1 MRETE
6 ILRGLSK
13 AREGCYAAGAV
24 PETKRPSIAS
34 RMVGRLTGGM
44 LGTAP
49 PKKVEPIAVEA
60 VKNSTGGIGN
70 AARSLSGRQKQLDEA
85 MAYKDGM
92 TPYVDGAGVVHG
104 KGTPTSD
111 NISVRVSPD
120 EAILPAKTVDAIG
133 ADNLAS
139 IIADTNGK
147 MPSRGLKQAR
157 PYATGYVDP
166 LAKANSFADVT
177 KAKAVQAQNFATANA
192 TKAVPP
198 TPPAPTFGQRVVQN
212 IPGRGAANAAG
223 SISKTLG
230 KASLGLAK
238 KAFVPAALASEL
250 NEVGG
255 TLLDPNKSTGTKI
268 QSGVESGLK
277 LAAGAIGSGVGGA
290 VGTAAG
296 PVGTVAGGI
305 GGGVAGYKAADT
317 LIDGA
322 RNVFGLSDPN
332 EGSRSILEM
341 SRGQPAGGTTV
352 PTPVQ
357 PQPVPNTAQTGSIPS
372 SMPTQ
377 PTQQPL
383 APVARP
389 TQQNLTQANARSLQN
404 AIRSGNSPAVER
416 GTGYIVRTDGSGS
429 TTDPE
434 TGRTIS
440 NSGNGAA
447 SGAFID
453 TRQQAQSGQPSAP
466 EQPFDQV
473 RSLLSD
479 AAKAD
484 ATGTLQGQIT
494 SSNLRRQAEALG
506 KVAQDEQAIDVARE
520 GNGLRRDLA
529 DMFRGEANSRAE
541 RTADQQAADSFAKRL
556 NERFPDTVD
565 ADGNKVDNGPRRA
578 EVQKLLAAT
587 LAKLPQEEQDKLFN
601 PATGAT
607 RGIEGLDP
615 KTTERLLFN
624 LDVRDRVKEAGSGFL
639 NGLAGNQGGQ
649 LSDNLLDYDL
659 ENAVQ
664 QGDMLVFP
672 NGARINVSDVQYD
685 EGAANPLIPDSLFKT
700 PTSRFTSRLRQG
712 QK

>member
-166 LAKANSFADVT
+166 LAKANSFADEA
-177 KAKAVQAQNFATANA
+177 KAKAAQAQNFATANA
-192 TKAVPP
+192 TKPVPP

-223 SISKTLG
+223 GISKTLG

-277 LAAGAIGSGVGGA
+277 LAAGALGTGA
-290 VGTAAG
+290 GAALGTAAG
-296 PVGTVAGGI
+296 PAGTVAGGI

-341 SRGQPAGGTTV
+341 SRGQPATGIPPAAV
-352 PTPVQ
+352 PAKPTL
-357 PQPVPNTAQTGSIPS
+357 NAAQTGSIPS
-372 SMPTQ
+372 AIPTQ
-377 PTQQPL
+377 T
-383 APVARP
+383 AV
-389 TQQNLTQANARSLQN
+389 
-404 AIRSGNSPAVER
+404 PA
-416 GTGYIVRTDGSGS
+416 
-429 TTDPE
+429 
-434 TGRTIS
+434 
-440 NSGNGAA
+440 AL
-447 SGAFID
+447 
-453 TRQQAQSGQPSAP
+453 P
-466 EQPFDQV
+466 EQQTAPQQSQAFDQV

-520 GNGLRRDLA
+520 GNGLRRDLSN
-529 DMFRGEANSRAE
+529 MFRGEANSRAE

-565 ADGNKVDNGPRRA
+565 ADGNKVDNSPRRA

-607 RGIEGLDP
+607 RGVEGLDP